1 MPTSFEIESVPG
13 FRLRLGSL
21 DRFRRF
27 DVAQTAGRNS
37 SIPNPQQLLRLAI
50 VALEP
55 HALGDI
61 EQPLANGNLV
71 CYIYGRLL
79 PPWK

>member
-1 MPTSFEIESVPG
+1 MPTSFEIGIVPG
-13 FRLRLGSL
+13 FRLRLRSL

-37 SIPNPQQLLRLAI
+37 SIANSQQVLPLPK
-50 VALEP
+50 VALEA

-71 CYIYGRLL
+71 CYVN
-79 PPWK
+79 